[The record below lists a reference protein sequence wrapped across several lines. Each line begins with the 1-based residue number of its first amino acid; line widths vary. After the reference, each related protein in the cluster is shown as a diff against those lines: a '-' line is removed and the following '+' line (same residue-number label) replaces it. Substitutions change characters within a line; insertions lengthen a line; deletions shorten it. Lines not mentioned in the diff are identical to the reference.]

1 MATQEF
7 AEGDLETRSSSSRLQ
22 EFFSS
27 LFASIGGVF
36 SQTQEPEMASRA
48 VLPQN
53 QLKGTLF
60 LSSLNIWFIWDLFN
74 VLLFFMIF
82 LCMVVG
88 LFGNFEI
95 YMQMG

>member
-7 AEGDLETRSSSSRLQ
+7 AEGDLETRSSSRLQ

-53 QLKGTLF
+53 QLKGTVPF
-60 LSSLNIWFIWDLFN
+60 SFIVEHL
-74 VLLFFMIF
+74 
-82 LCMVVG
+82 
-88 LFGNFEI
+88 I
-95 YMQMG
+95 YLGSF